1 MTVPRLP
8 SGLARNRV
16 FFRSSAY
23 AGGTLNS
30 ATLSKLS
37 PSYRFIMPNL
47 APQTRVAF
55 SSIAWNTGSNSP
67 GEELMIC
74 STSDRNGELVPI
86 GPAEIPHMD
95 RPAVDNGPPR
105 NVLRVDWKPCPE
117 SGNRSMLCLEY
128 EMIVLPQRNNGVVRF
143 AKLARTFHNSV
154 EHRSNIGRRRCD
166 HLEDI
171 TASSLINQRLLKI
184 ARLGLHLIE

>member
-37 PSYRFIMPNL
+37 PSYKFMMPNL

-55 SSIAWNTGSNSP
+55 SSIAWNTGSSSP
-67 GEELMIC
+67 GRPEQRIEHGLKVKC
-74 STSDRNGELVPI
+74 RTTDDLEHI
-86 GPAEIPHMD
+86 GSR
-95 RPAVDNGPPR
+95 RP
-105 NVLRVDWKPCPE
+105 L
-117 SGNRSMLCLEY
+117 LE
-128 EMIVLPQRNNGVVRF
+128 RF
-143 AKLARTFHNSV
+143 
-154 EHRSNIGRRRCD
+154 
-166 HLEDI
+166 
-171 TASSLINQRLLKI
+171 
-184 ARLGLHLIE
+184 